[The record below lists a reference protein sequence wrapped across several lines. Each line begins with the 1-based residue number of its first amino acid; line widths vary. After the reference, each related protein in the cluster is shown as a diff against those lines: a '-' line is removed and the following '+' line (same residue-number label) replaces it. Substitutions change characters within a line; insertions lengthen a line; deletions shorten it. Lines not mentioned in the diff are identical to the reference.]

1 MLKEADEVV
10 GALSALFGGGSQGLN
25 LGNMTFANPGM
36 ASMLSGMS
44 SLNPRG
50 GCFHMTRMGLLV
62 VPCWGLK
69 NNSGTNVPVRVLRQK
84 NKTED
89 NVLSSN

>member
-36 ASMLSGMS
+36 AGMLTGMS
-44 SLNPRG
+44 S
-50 GCFHMTRMGLLV
+50 
-62 VPCWGLK
+62 K
-69 NNSGTNVPVRVLRQK
+69 NSG
-84 NKTED
+84 ED
-89 NVLSSN
+89 SHIE

>member
-36 ASMLSGMS
+36 AGMLTGMS
-44 SLNPRG
+44 SENPG
-50 GCFHMTRMGLLV
+50 EGL
-62 VPCWGLK
+62 PCLLYLFGPTK
-69 NNSGTNVPVRVLRQK
+69 RDVFQTLR
-84 NKTED
+84 
-89 NVLSSN
+89 